1 MSKRIL
7 MIADAGSFWT
17 KRYIENLLLPNGWQ
31 VVLFPI
37 WEAESQFDS
46 FFRENGVTVYHD
58 RHTLPVIRHIPR
70 LRMWARVAANARALK
85 TLGPFDVIHNH
96 YLSQRDLALGSAV
109 HRAFPEADWVCSLW
123 GSDLLRST
131 GLELK
136 RMKPYLDQCDHITV
150 HSALPRG

>member
-37 WEAESQFDS
+37 WETRSRFDDYYL
-46 FFRENGVTVYHD
+46 ENGVTVYHD
-58 RHTLPVIRHIPR
+58 SHTLPVIRHIPR

-85 TLGPFDVIHNH
+85 ALGPFDVIHNH
-96 YLSQRDLALGSAV
+96 YLS
-109 HRAFPEADWVCSLW
+109 
-123 GSDLLRST
+123 
-131 GLELK
+131 
-136 RMKPYLDQCDHITV
+136 
-150 HSALPRG
+150 